1 MVHKKTDPK
10 YGLLRGHIPK
20 ALLKRF
26 KNYCLENELDYSQG
40 LEDVVTTFFHLLD
53 KGEIL
58 SAKTRTLTIADLI
71 RDWNLEELARLSEL
85 PVENLQAILEGQRPS
100 NDDLIGLGIVLCK
113 DNGEPWTTDE
123 LVEIRDY
130 SFSYVPDLSKNRDS
144 PRVP

>member
-53 KGEIL
+53 KGDIL

-71 RDWNLEELARLSEL
+71 RDWDLEELARLSEL

-144 PRVP
+144 PRVS